1 MARRREHTRSR
12 HQPILKIVVLRTTAM
27 GQITP
32 SETLALRWAELCN
45 DPLLSGLPGKIELN
59 AYGVIEMSPASN
71 RHGIRQAQI
80 VRALAEQ
87 LPAGQA
93 IVECSIA
100 TTEGV
105 RVPDVAWASP
115 EFIARHGETTPYPEA
130 PEICVEVRSPSNSD
144 IEMAFKTRL
153 FLEAGAVE
161 VWIVGEDGSW
171 QVFDAAGPQGT
182 TRYGVQLTR
191 PVPR

>member
-1 MARRREHTRSR
+1 
-12 HQPILKIVVLRTTAM
+12 M

-32 SETLALRWAELCN
+32 REALALRWAELCS
-45 DPLLSGLPGKIELN
+45 DPRLRDLPGKIELN

-71 RHGIRQAQI
+71 RHGIQQAAI
-80 VRALAEQ
+80 VRALAQQ
-87 LPAGQA
+87 LPSGVA

-100 TTEGV
+100 TSEGV
-105 RVPDVAWASP
+105 RVPDVAWAST
-115 EFIARHGETTPYPEA
+115 EFVARHGDTTPYPAA

-144 IEMAFKTRL
+144 AEMAFKTRL

-171 QVFDAAGPQGT
+171 QVFDAAGPQPV
-182 TRYGVQLTR
+182 TRYGVQLEL
-191 PVPR
+191 PAPAPR